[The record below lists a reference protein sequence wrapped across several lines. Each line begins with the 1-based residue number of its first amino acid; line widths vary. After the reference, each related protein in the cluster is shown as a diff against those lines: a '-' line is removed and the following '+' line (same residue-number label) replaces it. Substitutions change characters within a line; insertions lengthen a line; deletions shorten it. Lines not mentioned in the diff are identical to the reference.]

1 MKKTKIFL
9 LIAISCLISKTVSAQ
24 AYEAG
29 RSFIGAGYGIGFG
42 YKAFWSAYNT
52 NTDFD
57 SKTFGP
63 WILKYDYGLSDKIS
77 AGAYLSNQSSSA
89 TWTTTI
95 AGFPSGYTYDYKV
108 TIGQLLA
115 VGRGSYHFS
124 VFNDRIDAYTGA
136 SMGYRKYTYKV
147 DSDDENF
154 KFDYE
159 FGGAFG
165 FGWHAGLRYEIN
177 DQLGAY
183 TEVGAGQ
190 IAAIQ
195 LGAVL
200 KL

>member
-1 MKKTKIFL
+1 MKNIYKLFIIVL
-9 LIAISCLISKTVSAQ
+9 MSNVVSGASAQ
-24 AYEAG
+24 AFETG

-42 YKAFWSAYNT
+42 WKAYWSAYNS

-57 SKTFGP
+57 SKNFGP
-63 WILKYDYGLSDKIS
+63 WVLKYDYGLSDKFS
-77 AGAYLSNQSSSA
+77 AGLYISNQKSTG
-89 TWTTTI
+89 TWTTTYS
-95 AGFPSGYTYDYKV
+95 GFGGSTTYKYEV
-108 TIGQLLA
+108 SIGQLLA
-115 VGRGSYHFS
+115 VGRGSYHFALS
-124 VFNDRIDAYTGA
+124 NDRIDAYTGA
-136 SMGYRKYTYKV
+136 SMGYRKYSYNAK
-147 DSDDENF
+147 SDDDNF

-177 DQLGAY
+177 DQFGAY

-195 LGAVL
+195 LGGVL